1 MTRSLGW
8 PDLLFLI
15 EAARW
20 TVLVSLVAFAGGALG
35 GAVICILKLSC
46 GRLGVAV
53 VRIWVQLG
61 QGIPVL
67 MQLFLFYFGL
77 SILGFSVPPLLAAAV
92 AFGLYAS
99 ANIGVI
105 WLGAVNAIPRP
116 QWEAGET
123 LGLSWASQMRHVIA
137 PQALRLALAPTVGF
151 MVQIVKNTSLTSVIG
166 IVELARAG
174 QVVNNATYQ
183 PFSVFFAI
191 CVIYFIICFPLS
203 LLSRGL
209 ERRLHVAH

>member
-1 MTRSLGW
+1 MTRTFGW
-8 PDLLFLI
+8 QDLVYLI

-20 TVLVSLVAFAGGALG
+20 TVLVSLLAFAGGAIG
-35 GAVICILKLSC
+35 GALICLLKLTC
-46 GRLGVAV
+46 GRLGAAM

-67 MQLFLFYFGL
+67 MQLFLFYFGM
-77 SILGFSVPPLLAAAV
+77 SIAGYEVPPLIAAAV

-99 ANIGVI
+99 ANMGVI
-105 WLGAVNAIPRP
+105 WLGAVNSIPKQ
-116 QWEAGET
+116 QWEGGES
-123 LGLSWASQMRHVIA
+123 LGLPWASQMRHVIA
-137 PQALRLALAPTVGF
+137 PQALRISLAPTVGF

-183 PFSVFFAI
+183 PFAVFFAI
-191 CVIYFIICFPLS
+191 CAIYFIICFPLS

-209 ERRLHVAH
+209 ERRLNVAH

>member
-1 MTRSLGW
+1 MTRSFGW

-35 GAVICILKLSC
+35 GALICILKLSG
-46 GRLGVAV
+46 GRLGGAV
-53 VRIWVQLG
+53 VRVWVQLG

-105 WLGAVNAIPRP
+105 WLGAVDAIPKQ

-123 LGLSWASQMRHVIA
+123 LGLSWAQQMRQVIA

-191 CVIYFIICFPLS
+191 CVIYFILCFPLS

>member
-1 MTRSLGW
+1 MTRSFGW

-35 GAVICILKLSC
+35 GALICILKLSC
-46 GRLGVAV
+46 GRLGGAV
-53 VRIWVQLG
+53 VRVWVQLG

-77 SILGFSVPPLLAAAV
+77 SILGFEVPPLLAAAV

-105 WLGAVNAIPRP
+105 WLGAVDAIPKQ

-123 LGLSWASQMRHVIA
+123 LGLSWAQQMRHVIA